1 MKTKTCCYKLLFG
14 AIVIFLVFTFGSSA
28 QSPGIE
34 CGCNEYDSYKAPSVK
49 EILIEQGATV
59 NEAHSANNKYQVV
72 VHSAINN
79 QVSISV
85 QENSKEILQGLYP
98 ASGWGFSPDED
109 KFVIHGLDHNGWHWV
124 WLYNLNPDPSVL
136 GEEAT
141 GTQIISPTN
150 VSSARISFSPHGKY
164 LVYGAIGSVG
174 NLVLYVFDTKDQ
186 SVVYSVVNGVD
197 IIGSPAGESVAGWG
211 FSPDRRDRSFAHA
224 VLTNIDNYGVSTYT
238 LIVKNLET
246 NQDII
251 RAGGSRGTAAFRFS
265 PCGDYFLWIYQT
277 PSSDPTC
284 NFYKTGG
291 PDIGDI
297 EQGSGIGLKD
307 VYTKA
312 DGHYIKYF
320 NGSVKI
326 FDNTS
331 DEDCPD
337 KTPPSWPGGSELSLS
352 NNTGTTIDL
361 SWPEAGDSK
370 GPILYSVIV
379 NGEPLLVLEDNTSYQ
394 VSGLVPNSTGNSFE
408 VLAGDESGNWTNP
421 GLVADNITMNNDE
434 EPVWDGASLYS
445 VAASG
450 TTLRLGWSPGATDD
464 NGISYY
470 RILQTDG
477 PSYTISGDSL
487 FTTIRGL
494 VSQQSYSFNIE
505 AGDAADQWVSGGHLD
520 YTMPLDHEPTWPNEA
535 TITVEETTETS
546 ALFSWVP
553 ADDDFGVTKYEIEKD
568 GVAIGSTQHYLRQY
582 EAVDLEQ
589 GKTYPFAVFAVDESG
604 NKSEPLEK
612 DITTVPA
619 FTELPLVTGAGIQ
632 RLPDIDGEI
641 VVWQDDRN
649 GNKDI
654 YEYHLDVGKEI
665 ALVTNPEFQS
675 EPAVSGERIV
685 WEDAR
690 NHNESQSDIYIH
702 YPWQGDIPV
711 CDEPGFQA
719 SPEISGTYV
728 TWSDLRGDDYDIYL
742 FNLVTLEE
750 KVICSA
756 SGRQAFPSISGHIVV
771 WEDYRNGDADIYGY
785 NIYTDEVFKICKE
798 AGDQTRP
805 SVYVKNV
812 LDYTVV
818 WTDERGSDKDLYMYR
833 SFHHVDAILSLY
845 LGYGS
850 NQTGAHIADGQLV
863 YMDDKNG
870 SWDIYAYQFTNPYS
884 GEIVPVCLE
893 AGDQLNPRTSKGR
906 VVWEDH
912 RNDEGDIYIWD
923 RPPGVDLMLEL
934 VEKTDPVPKGKTLV
948 YELSA
953 TNDGPDNELSAMV
966 QCLLPVNA
974 MLESFN
980 ADKGN
985 VSEEGLSLTW
995 NIGALKNDSAAILK
1009 IYLRTYEIGDLNFRA
1024 EISGSGFDPDPSNNT
1039 INEVTEVKIVVGEE
1053 LGIGEEPSLFAEDYG
1068 KVHAVYGTSDSVVYA
1083 SKIPDGI
1090 WQYELLDTV
1099 SGFSDSDILMDK
1111 SGNIH
1116 IAYSDNIYDKRPD
1129 SRLFYLTDK
1138 NAGIWHNSII
1148 ALSDTGFSSIAA
1160 DLSPGDNI
1168 HMFYQKSP
1176 GAAWTAPFMYQ
1187 NCMADDWSYPSIF
1200 YPEGY
1205 DHIDMVLDSDGFAHT
1220 CFIGINIGP
1229 IYRKSQDT
1237 IISSW
1242 NADEVIEEAWRG
1254 AQLEGMVL
1262 DIDVD
1267 AQNNPHIIYPGG
1279 TNGDGKENIKYAW
1292 KDGTSWKVQQ
1302 IDIGAN
1308 QSGANAIVA
1317 DDNGSVHV
1325 SYFHQPTGE
1334 LRYGTNI
1341 AGPWIKQTI
1350 EKEATGWD
1358 LSLDMDG
1365 DEYGN
1370 IHLLYENQGMVKYA
1384 LRPAIEY
1391 FTVDRDTLDF
1401 GLVKLDSSKTIQ
1413 LTLLNDMANRI
1424 LIDSVRV
1431 LDPRGFIISKPG
1443 FVLYQGIK
1451 DSLTITFAPKEM
1463 LAVSSYLRI
1472 YFTSNSRLFMDI
1484 PVFARTPS
1492 PGLNVNPESVNLGT
1506 VTPYTHVRD
1515 TVEISNEGEV
1525 DLIISDVNVKYEM
1538 FGYEFPTDFSLVSQD
1553 CGILAPGEQCEAIID
1568 FYPRKT
1574 GAQTSYLNITSND
1587 ALNPYKQVRLSGNGQ
1602 YPRALITASTYT
1614 LDYAYL
1620 DMNQS
1625 STKSFMIRSVGDLDL
1640 TISNITLT
1648 GVNADQ
1654 FSISQSCTSIAPGE
1668 SCEVEVTFN
1677 PTIADDCTASINI
1690 YSNST
1695 YSNPMVIS
1703 LMGTSVERNLAVSEA
1718 GIDFGNISV
1727 GEESLM
1733 LITLTNTE
1741 TSDLTVSST
1750 AILGR
1755 DMYEFVYKG
1764 FNGTLAGGES
1774 VTDSI
1779 WFSPLFAGSKS
1790 ASYRIASNDTDEDT
1804 ITITLSG
1811 TAEEGIAP
1819 LRALINAS
1827 QLSGSVPLEIDF
1839 TVSVSGGTSPYSFD
1853 WSFGDGE
1860 VSTEQSPVHT
1870 FNDIGTYEV
1879 LLTITDAELNSVDR
1893 EISINAAALVYSL
1906 SGNIFEDNG
1915 ISEVSKGYAALYRA
1929 GSYNYEQLIGIIGTN
1944 SYTFNNLTEDEYT
1957 VRFYP
1962 DPDEYPE
1969 FLPTYLGDVPDLYN
1983 ASYVTVNSDLSNQ
1996 DINLVAKPGEGSGDG
2011 TINGNVVEGS
2021 GKGNTVVTFGESK
2034 AGSASMAGIL
2044 VYLVNNSSGQ
2054 VEAYDITDESGYF
2067 EFKGLP
2073 NDEYKFIVDYK
2084 GLPMDPANPLLI
2096 LTPVADSISILATV
2110 SGIEITTEV
2119 LATGINQ
2126 PDMLSGFAIYPNPAS
2141 ELIYIKG
2148 INTENIGKVT
2158 LIGLQGNRVISRK
2171 DVAFTSGYN
2180 EISIAD
2186 TAEGVYILRIET
2198 KNGTYNRRLVIIR

>member
-1 MKTKTCCYKLLFG
+1 MKTKTCCYKLFFG
-14 AIVIFLVFTFGSSA
+14 AIAIFLVFTFGSSA

-49 EILIEQGATV
+49 GILIEQGATV

-186 SVVYSVVNGVD
+186 SVIYSVVNGVD

-211 FSPDRRDRSFAHA
+211 FSPDIKDRTFVHA
-224 VLTNIDNYGVSTYT
+224 AISNVDLYGVCTYS

-246 NQDII
+246 NQDVI
-251 RAGGSRGTAAFRFS
+251 RSTGNRGGAAFRFS

-361 SWPEAGDSK
+361 SWPAAGDGK
-370 GPILYSVIV
+370 GPVLYSVLV
-379 NGEPLLVLEDNTSYQ
+379 NGESLVVLEDITNYQ
-394 VSGLVPNSTGNSFE
+394 VTGLVPNSTGNNFE
-408 VLAGDESGNWTNP
+408 IIAGDESGNWTNP
-421 GLVADNITMNNDE
+421 GLKVDNVVMNDDE
-434 EPVWDGASLYS
+434 EPTWESPSLNQVS
-445 VAASG
+445 NTG
-450 TTLRLGWSPGATDD
+450 TTLRLNWSAASDD
-464 NGISYY
+464 NGIRYY
-470 RILQTDG
+470 RIQQLDG
-477 PSYTISGDSL
+477 PTVKVPGDSL
-487 FTTIRGL
+487 YTTIREL
-494 VSQQSYSFNIE
+494 QSEQQYTFGIE
-505 AGDAADQWVSGGHLD
+505 AGDAADQWVSGAQLTI
-520 YTMPLDHEPTWPNEA
+520 TMPVDARPTWPNGAE
-535 TITVEETTETS
+535 ITVDETTETS
-546 ALFSWVP
+546 ALFSWPP
-553 ADDDFGVTKYEIEKD
+553 ADDYYGVTEYRIVRD
-568 GVAIGSTQHYLRQY
+568 GDTIGRSRFYNRQF
-582 EAVDLEQ
+582 EDVNLQQ
-589 GKTYPFAVFAVDESG
+589 GETYNFAVFAVDESG
-604 NKSEPLEK
+604 NLSEALEK
-612 DITTVPA
+612 NITTVPA
-619 FTELPLVTGAGIQ
+619 FTELPLITAAGIQ
-632 RLPDIDGEI
+632 RTPDIDGDI

-654 YEYHLDVGKEI
+654 FEYHLQVEKEI
-665 ALVTNPEFQS
+665 ALVTNNELQS

-690 NHNESQSDIYIH
+690 NQNESQSDIYIH

-756 SGRQAFPSISGHIVV
+756 PGRQAFPSISGHIVV

-833 SFHHVDAILSLY
+833 SFAHVDAVLSLY

-906 VVWEDH
+906 VVWEDR

-923 RPPGVDLMLEL
+923 RPPGVDLMLDL
-934 VEKTDPVPKGKTLV
+934 AEKTDPVPKGKTLI
-948 YELSA
+948 YELTA
-953 TNDGPDNELSAMV
+953 RNDGPDNELSAMV
-966 QCLLPVNA
+966 HCMLPVNA

-995 NIGALKNDSAAILK
+995 NIGALKNDSAAILR

-1039 INEVTEVKIVVGEE
+1039 INEVTEVKIVVGEK

-1068 KVHAVYGTSDSVVYA
+1068 KVHTVYGTSDSVVYA

-1099 SGFSDSDILMDK
+1099 RGFSDSDILMDK

-1116 IAYSDNIYDKRPD
+1116 IAYSDNIYDTRPD

-1138 NAGIWHNSII
+1138 NAGMWHNSII

-1187 NCMADDWSYPSIF
+1187 NCIAGDWSYPSIF
-1200 YPEGY
+1200 YPGGY
-1205 DHIDMVLDSDGFAHT
+1205 DHIDMVMDSEGFAHT
-1220 CFIGINIGP
+1220 CFIAINIGP

-1237 IISSW
+1237 LISSW
-1242 NADEVIEEAWRG
+1242 NAEEIIEEGWRG

-1262 DIDVD
+1262 DIDID

-1292 KDGTSWKVQQ
+1292 KDGTGWKVQQ
-1302 IDIGAN
+1302 IDIGAT

-1317 DDNGSVHV
+1317 ENNGAVHV
-1325 SYFHQPTGE
+1325 AYLHTPSGE
-1334 LRYGTNI
+1334 LRYATNI

-1350 EKEATGWD
+1350 EKEATGWG
-1358 LSLDMDG
+1358 LSLDMAND
-1365 DEYGN
+1365 DYGN
-1370 IHLLYENQGMVKYA
+1370 THLIFEKEGMVKYA
-1384 LRPAIEY
+1384 QRPAIEY
-1391 FTVDRDTLDF
+1391 FTVNHDTLDF
-1401 GLVKLDSSKTIQ
+1401 GLIKVDSSKTIQ
-1413 LTLLNDMANRI
+1413 LTLANDMSNRI
-1424 LIDSVRV
+1424 RVDSIKI
-1431 LDPRGFIISKPG
+1431 LDENGFSISKTSLI
-1443 FVLYQGIK
+1443 LYKGIK
-1451 DSLTITFAPKEM
+1451 DSVAITFAPKEI
-1463 LAVSSYLRI
+1463 LNVSSYLRI
-1472 YFTSNSRLFMDI
+1472 YFASNSRMFMDI
-1484 PVFARTPS
+1484 PVYARTPS
-1492 PGLNVNPESVNLGT
+1492 PGLIVSPERVDFG
-1506 VTPYTHVRD
+1506 VITPYTQERD
-1515 TVEISNEGEV
+1515 TVTIMNDGEV
-1525 DLIISDVNVKYEM
+1525 DLIISDINVKYEM
-1538 FGYEFPTDFSLVSQD
+1538 FGYVFPTDFTLFSHD
-1553 CGILAPGEQCEAIID
+1553 CDIISPGGECEAVIE
-1568 FYPRKT
+1568 FYPKKT
-1574 GAQTSYLNITSND
+1574 GTQTSYLNITSND
-1587 ALNPYKQVRLSGNGQ
+1587 ALNPYKQVGLRGSGQ
-1602 YPRALITASTYT
+1602 YPRALITASSYSI
-1614 LDYAYL
+1614 DYGYI

-1625 STKSFMIRSVGDLDL
+1625 STESFMINSVGDLNL

-1654 FSISQSCTSIAPGE
+1654 FSISHSCTSIAPGE
-1668 SCEVEVTFN
+1668 SCQVEVTFN
-1677 PTIADDCTASINI
+1677 PTIADDYTASLNI
-1690 YSNST
+1690 FSNST
-1695 YSNPMVIS
+1695 YSNPLTIS
-1703 LMGTSVERNLAVSEA
+1703 LKGTAVQRDLTVSETDL
-1718 GIDFGNISV
+1718 DFGNVTV
-1727 GEESLM
+1727 GEESYL
-1733 LITLTNTE
+1733 LVTLSNNEAADVSVSNTSIT
-1741 TSDLTVSST
+1741 
-1750 AILGR
+1750 GR
-1755 DMYEFVYKG
+1755 DMYDFVHKT
-1764 FNGTLAGGES
+1764 FTGTIAAGES
-1774 VTDSI
+1774 IVDTI
-1779 WFSPLFAGSKS
+1779 WFSPISAGNKV
-1790 ASYRIASNDTDEDT
+1790 ATYKITSNDTDEET
-1804 ITITLSG
+1804 IEIELTGL
-1811 TAEEGIAP
+1811 AEEGIAP
-1819 LRALINAS
+1819 IQANLQAS
-1827 QLSGSVPLEIDF
+1827 QVSGSAPLEVSF
-1839 TVSVSGGTSPYSFD
+1839 TLNVSGGSTPYSFNWVFD
-1853 WSFGDGE
+1853 DGA
-1860 VSTEQSPVHT
+1860 VSTEQNPVHSFT
-1870 FNDIGTYEV
+1870 DVGTYYV
-1879 LLTITDAELNSVDR
+1879 IATITDADLNSLEK
-1893 EISINAAALVYSL
+1893 EITINVAEIVYSMG
-1906 SGNIFEDNG
+1906 GNIFEDNG
-1915 ISEVSKGYAALYRA
+1915 TSEISKGYAALFRA
-1929 GSYNYEQLIGIIGTN
+1929 GSYDYEQFIGIAGTN
-1944 SYTFNNLTEDEYT
+1944 SYTFNNLTEGEYS

-1962 DPDEYPE
+1962 DPDEYPD
-1969 FLPTYLGDVPDLYN
+1969 FLPTYLGDVLDLYN

-2044 VYLVNNSSGQ
+2044 VYLVNNSGGQ

-2096 LTPVADSISILATV
+2096 LTPVADSLSILATV
-2110 SGIEITTEV
+2110 SGIEISAEV
-2119 LATGINQ
+2119 LSTGMDSPN
-2126 PDMLSGFAIYPNPAS
+2126 MFYGLLVYPNPAS
-2141 ELIYIKG
+2141 EMIYIEGNNLDQITG
-2148 INTENIGKVT
+2148 II
-2158 LIGLQGNRVISRK
+2158 LIGLKGNKIISRK
-2171 DVAFTSGYN
+2171 DIALNPDHNGISLSGITN
-2180 EISIAD
+2180 
-2186 TAEGVYILRIET
+2186 GVYILRIET
-2198 KNGTYNRRLVIIR
+2198 EKGCFNKRIVIIK